1 MLNIDMSYIWKN
13 MESFRDFICFK
24 LGSATRKIQKYYNN
38 RYGEY
43 GITIAQSFILF
54 SLLESDGLSIKNL
67 AERLNIDSSAI
78 TGLVDRL
85 EKESLVE
92 RRVDPKDRR
101 SFSIFL
107 TNKGKNLAE
116 TVLPIAVE
124 FNEKLKTNL
133 GEEQEESLKTFL
145 CEIEKLEA

>member
-1 MLNIDMSYIWKN
+1 
-13 MESFRDFICFK
+13 MESFRDLICFK
-24 LGSATRKIQKYYNN
+24 LGSATRRIQKYYNN

>member
-1 MLNIDMSYIWKN
+1 
-13 MESFRDFICFK
+13 MESFRDLICFK
-24 LGSATRKIQKYYNN
+24 LGSATRRIQKYYNN

-54 SLLESDGLSIKNL
+54 SLLESDGLNIKNL

-107 TNKGKNLAE
+107 TNKGGNLAE

-124 FNEKLKTNL
+124 FNEKLKINL
-133 GEEQEESLKTFL
+133 GEEQEEFLKTFL
-145 CEIEKLEA
+145 CEIEKLGA

>member
-1 MLNIDMSYIWKN
+1 
-13 MESFRDFICFK
+13 MESFRDLICFK
-24 LGSATRKIQKYYNN
+24 LGSATRRIQKYYNN

-54 SLLESDGLSIKNL
+54 SLLESDGLNIKNL

-92 RRVDPKDRR
+92 RRVDAKDRR

-107 TNKGKNLAE
+107 TNKGGNLAE

-124 FNEKLKTNL
+124 FNEKLKINL
-133 GEEQEESLKTFL
+133 GEEQEEFLKTFL
-145 CEIEKLEA
+145 CEIEKLGA